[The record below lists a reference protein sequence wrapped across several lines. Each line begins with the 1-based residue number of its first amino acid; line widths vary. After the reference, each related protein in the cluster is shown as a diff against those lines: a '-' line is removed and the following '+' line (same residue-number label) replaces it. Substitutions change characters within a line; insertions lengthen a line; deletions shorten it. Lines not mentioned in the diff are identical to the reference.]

1 MITKIDKKIRNEI
14 TALIVIGFFL
24 FFGAPPV
31 FGASLNLAWNAN
43 TETDLAGYRIYYGT
57 SSGNYT
63 SVKEPGKVTS
73 YVLSNLNEGTRYYIT
88 MSAFD
93 TSLNES
99 QKSVEITSVAPG
111 SEKCADGIDND
122 GDGKVDCADADCTNQ
137 ACNDNSLCT
146 TGDICS
152 NGSCVGTSTLN
163 CDDGNVC
170 TTDSCSPASGCF
182 HTNNT
187 VSCNDGLFCN
197 GSDTCGGGICSVHA
211 GNPCSGGTVCNNT
224 CNEAAD
230 NCLTAGGTACT
241 DDGNVCTNDICNG
254 SGSCTHPNNTASCDD
269 GNACSA
275 ADICSNGTCV
285 GGTALNCDDGNL
297 CTTDSCNATSG
308 CVHTNNTASCD
319 DGNACTTAS
328 ACLNGVCQGGN
339 PVDCNDGSVCTG
351 DSCNPQ
357 TGCVYTALP
366 GCCMQ
371 DGDCTD
377 NNLCTGIE
385 RCDVASGSCVAG
397 TPLACDD
404 GNSCTDDA
412 CNPLTGCVYTNN
424 TALCDDGLFC
434 NGDDACGDGGCTVH
448 SGDPCQQLTCNEES
462 DLCEEAGIVCD
473 NPDTCSSY
481 SGAWSTATREDAF
494 EGTAR
499 VSSRIVTH
507 SWAPELPRKG
517 FYDVSMWWS
526 ALPTGCKKCPVE
538 IICNGESVASLS
550 VNQRAQGGQWNALGT
565 YNLEAGSTCSV
576 TLKSEGYNIKTCA
589 DAVKLV
595 YRGESLP
602 EAHISSI
609 APNPADVNEEVY
621 LEGGGTSPTGRSII
635 GYSWISDRDG
645 ELGNTEL
652 LYASSLSEGTHQ
664 ISFSVQDDEGIW
676 SLPARST
683 LYVGP
688 VEITCDNGEDCTS
701 FSGRWKTAPR
711 TDAFRGTSAVLTKTG
726 TYTWGPT
733 LPMAGYYEVY
743 LWWSSLLS
751 SCSSC
756 PVTITCG
763 GEVLDT
769 VAVNQKAGG
778 GQWNLLG
785 SYMLEA
791 GTACTV
797 TLTSPGSYSTIAD
810 AVKFV
815 LIDNQPNAHI
825 LFAQ

>member
-1 MITKIDKKIRNEI
+1 MTKIDKKIRNEI
-14 TALIVIGFFL
+14 NALIVIGFLL
-24 FFGAPPV
+24 FFGAPSV

-43 TETDLAGYRIYYGT
+43 TETDLSGYRIYYGT

-73 YVLSNLNEGTRYYIT
+73 YALSDLNEGTRYYIT

-99 QKSVEITSVAPG
+99 QKSVEITGVALG
-111 SEKCADGIDND
+111 AEKCTDGIDND

-137 ACNDNSLCT
+137 ACNDNNLCT
-146 TGDICS
+146 SNDRCANLQCQGTAISCDDANVCTTDSCNPASGCVHANNTASCNDGNACTTADTCS
-152 NGSCVGTSTLN
+152 GGACLGGSAPN
-163 CDDGNVC
+163 CDDANVCTTDSCNPSTGCVHANNTASCNDGNACTTADTCSGGACIGGSAPNCNDGNVC
-170 TTDSCSPASGCF
+170 TTDSCNPSTGC
-182 HTNNT
+182 
-187 VSCNDGLFCN
+187 
-197 GSDTCGGGICSVHA
+197 VHA
-211 GNPCSGGTVCNNT
+211 
-224 CNEAAD
+224 
-230 NCLTAGGTACT
+230 
-241 DDGNVCTNDICNG
+241 
-254 SGSCTHPNNTASCDD
+254 NNTASC
-269 GNACSA
+269 N
-275 ADICSNGTCV
+275 
-285 GGTALNCDDGNL
+285 
-297 CTTDSCNATSG
+297 
-308 CVHTNNTASCD
+308 

-328 ACLNGVCQGGN
+328 SCVNGTCQGSDPLN
-339 PVDCNDGSVCTG
+339 CDDGDGCTG

-357 TGCVYTALP
+357 TGCVHTVTP
-366 GCCMQ
+366 GCWCDQ
-371 DGDCTD
+371 DDDCTD
-377 NNLCTGIE
+377 SNLCTGIE
-385 RCDVASGSCVAG
+385 RCIDGNCVSG
-397 TPLACDD
+397 TPLRCDD
-404 GNSCTDDA
+404 ANGCTDDSCDA
-412 CNPLTGCVYTNN
+412 QTGCVHENN
-424 TALCDDGLFC
+424 TAACDDGLFC
-434 NGDDACGDGGCTVH
+434 NGDDTCGDGGCTVH

-473 NPDTCSSY
+473 NPDACSSY

-507 SWAPELPRKG
+507 SWAPELPQKG
-517 FYDVSMWWS
+517 YYDVSMWWS

-550 VNQRAQGGQWNALGT
+550 VNQRAQGGQWNALGM

-602 EAHISSI
+602 EARIGSI

-621 LEGGGTSPTGRSII
+621 CEGNGTSPTGRSII
-635 GYSWISDRDG
+635 SYSWVSDRDG
-645 ELGNTEL
+645 ELGNTDL
-652 LYASSLSEGTHQ
+652 LYVSSLSEGRHQ
-664 ISFSVQDDEGIW
+664 LTFSVQDDEGVW
-676 SLPARST
+676 SLPARTT

-701 FSGRWKTAPR
+701 FSGRWKTAQR
-711 TDAFRGTSAVLTKTG
+711 ADAFGGTSAVSTKTG
-726 TYTWGPT
+726 TYTWVPH
-733 LPMAGYYEVY
+733 LPFSGYYEVY

-751 SCSSC
+751 SCNNC
-756 PVTITCG
+756 PVTVTCG

-769 VAVNQKAGG
+769 VVLNQKQGG

-785 SYMLEA
+785 FYELEA
-791 GTACTV
+791 GTACSV
-797 TLTSPGSYSTIAD
+797 AVTSPGSYSTIAD

-815 LIDNQPNAHI
+815 LTDNQPNAHI
-825 LFAQ
+825 LFAH